1 MLFEPFRIK
10 NVEFENR
17 ILRSSI
23 GGRMAHYDGT
33 VSQAWTHFEKRFA
46 RAGVA
51 GIISA
56 TISINKARMSPLE
69 YPTLHDD
76 SFVPP
81 LKAAIREIKEARP
94 DCRYIIQLGDT
105 GGHTHTSAFPQPE
118 DGLSSSAYTDLLY
131 GYRNRT
137 RAMTIEQIAR
147 SVRDFAQAAR
157 RVREAGCDGVEITAS
172 KGYLLHQFL
181 NPGINRRQDAYGG
194 SVDKRF
200 RIVEE
205 VIRDVRREVGDDF
218 LLGVRI
224 SARDYNYLPL
234 NLRLPVVFPLRHYL
248 MGNDLP
254 ETTRYAQRLEALGV
268 DYLHVDAGFGFPNPK
283 GNPGEYPDAGIK
295 IFVNANRYLSFK
307 AQVRAILLNVTPGPV
322 RRIVFGWGWR
332 GPSRHPAKLAAAI
345 KKAVDIPVIAN
356 GGFQERDVIEAALDG
371 GSCHMVAMARPLLA
385 NPDLLQLFKTDREP
399 KHACSFCS
407 QCCARTAVF
416 PLGCYD
422 VSRFDESYERM
433 MDQVL
438 DWSSPDR
445 QASAAAE

>member
-1 MLFEPFRIK
+1 MGVGMYLDPLRIS
-10 NVEFENR
+10 NIEFKNR

-33 VSQAWTHFEKRFA
+33 VSAAWTHFEKRFA
-46 RAGVA
+46 RAGLA
-51 GIISA
+51 GVISA
-56 TISINKARMSPLE
+56 TISVNKARMSPLE
-69 YPTLHDD
+69 YPTLHGD

-81 LKAAIREIKEARP
+81 LRAAIREIKEGAP

-137 RAMTIEQIAR
+137 RAMTIEQIGR
-147 SVRDFAQAAR
+147 SVSDFAQAAR
-157 RVREAGCDGVEITAS
+157 RAREAGCDGVEITAS

-181 NPGINRRQDAYGG
+181 NPGVNRRRDAYGG
-194 SVDKRF
+194 SVDNRF
-200 RIVEE
+200 RIVDE
-205 VIRDVRREVGDDF
+205 VIRAVRHEIGHDF

-224 SARDYNYLPL
+224 SARDYNYLPV
-234 NLRLPVVFPLRHYL
+234 NLRLPIVWPLRYYF

-254 ETTRYAQRLEALGV
+254 ETIHYAKCLEALGV
-268 DYLHVDAGFGFPNPK
+268 NYLHVDCGFGFPNPK
-283 GNPGEYPDAGIK
+283 GSPGKYPDAGIK

-307 AQVRAILLNVTPGPV
+307 AQLRAILLNAMPGPL
-322 RRIVFGWGWR
+322 RRAVAGWGWR
-332 GPSRHPAKLAAAI
+332 DAPRGNAKLAAAI
-345 KKAVDIPVIAN
+345 RNAVKIPVIAN
-356 GGFQERDVIEAALDG
+356 GGFQDRDVIEAALGG
-371 GSCHMVAMARPLLA
+371 GSCDMVAMARPLLA
-385 NPDLLQLFKTDREP
+385 NVDLLQQFASGRNEP
-399 KHACSFCS
+399 EEPCSFCS

-422 VSRFDESYERM
+422 VTRFKGSYEQM

-438 DWSSPDR
+438 RWSSPAR
-445 QASAAAE
+445 